1 MRKHHRTDII
11 NQLCWRFFFFLADSF
26 IFFWSFFIQVST
38 QHKLQMLP
46 QYMVRLNVI
55 QNDDLN
61 SSLNISDYDGLTSP
75 GVGVLVRLV
84 SKISPK
90 DLSLS
95 SNAVTFRLKPLKSV
109 QFRLPTEIER
119 TACEP
124 NLKGL
129 LIFTR
134 IYSLSWQAA
143 FPPRWNRKSVDSRF
157 TKANASDQH
166 KNTCSFLSKFQN
178 SKSLCGSR

>member
-1 MRKHHRTDII
+1 
-11 NQLCWRFFFFLADSF
+11 
-26 IFFWSFFIQVST
+26 
-38 QHKLQMLP
+38 MLP

-134 IYSLSWQAA
+134 IYSLS
-143 FPPRWNRKSVDSRF
+143 
-157 TKANASDQH
+157 
-166 KNTCSFLSKFQN
+166 
-178 SKSLCGSR
+178 